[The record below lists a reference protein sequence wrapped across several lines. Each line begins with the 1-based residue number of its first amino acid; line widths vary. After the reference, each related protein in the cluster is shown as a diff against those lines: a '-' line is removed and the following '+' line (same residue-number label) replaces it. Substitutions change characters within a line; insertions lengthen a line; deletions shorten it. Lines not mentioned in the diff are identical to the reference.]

1 MCGIAGIIC
10 KNGDVRTKLLAV
22 EEIVKVLR
30 HRGPDGEG
38 RYIDEHAI
46 LIHRRLIVI
55 DPNERSSQPM
65 FSDDGRFAI
74 IFNGEIYNFKQLR
87 KILEESGFVFKTSS
101 DTEVLLKYY
110 LYKGETGLQD
120 LVGIFSFAIWDIEK
134 KLLFAAR
141 DQVGVK
147 PFYYASDDGHFYFA
161 SEIKGI
167 LAAGWIPE
175 LDETKVYES
184 LQFGA
189 IAGEGSLFK
198 GIRRLLPGH
207 FLRLSNSK
215 PFILNRYFEPV
226 PPPNTSINSDEAVGK
241 AYELIEEA
249 VNKQMVSDVPV
260 GTMCS
265 GGLDSSAVTAISS
278 KIVDQID
285 SYCIRVPYQGYDESH
300 FAKEVSDFTHT
311 THHQLNFDLDEA
323 GSLLNSLIWLHDEP
337 LRHPNS
343 IPIYQISKLAR
354 ERVTVLLSGE
364 GADELFGG
372 YGVYFNVK
380 TAMNLNKLPTI
391 FLKLLLGYAHQ
402 KNRPGQPILG
412 GLQKDAGNILI
423 HLRSAANPILMKNLM
438 RLPDIRLSDR
448 KNIVT
453 ECIERAEGDLINAM
467 LFYDQ
472 RTHLCTLLD
481 RQDKMCMGASIE
493 SRVPLLDVK
502 LFNFINSLP
511 SNIKTERGNKKRL
524 FRNAM
529 KGKLPDNILYRPKY
543 PFGVP
548 LERYFIDS
556 KQNHH
561 IINKIFNE
569 SVLVKKNIV
578 DPKILGSLIRK
589 FLNGNNIHADLIW
602 NFVNLELWYRI
613 FISKEIIQS
622 EFIL

>member
-1 MCGIAGIIC
+1 
-10 KNGDVRTKLLAV
+10 
-22 EEIVKVLR
+22 
-30 HRGPDGEG
+30 
-38 RYIDEHAI
+38 
-46 LIHRRLIVI
+46 
-55 DPNERSSQPM
+55 
-65 FSDDGRFAI
+65 
-74 IFNGEIYNFKQLR
+74 
-87 KILEESGFVFKTSS
+87 
-101 DTEVLLKYY
+101 
-110 LYKGETGLQD
+110 
-120 LVGIFSFAIWDIEK
+120 
-134 KLLFAAR
+134 
-141 DQVGVK
+141 
-147 PFYYASDDGHFYFA
+147 
-161 SEIKGI
+161 
-167 LAAGWIPE
+167 
-175 LDETKVYES
+175 
-184 LQFGA
+184 
-189 IAGEGSLFK
+189 
-198 GIRRLLPGH
+198 
-207 FLRLSNSK
+207 
-215 PFILNRYFEPV
+215 
-226 PPPNTSINSDEAVGK
+226 
-241 AYELIEEA
+241 
-249 VNKQMVSDVPV
+249 
-260 GTMCS
+260 
-265 GGLDSSAVTAISS
+265 
-278 KIVDQID
+278 
-285 SYCIRVPYQGYDESH
+285 
-300 FAKEVSDFTHT
+300 
-311 THHQLNFDLDEA
+311 
-323 GSLLNSLIWLHDEP
+323 
-337 LRHPNS
+337 
-343 IPIYQISKLAR
+343 
-354 ERVTVLLSGE
+354 
-364 GADELFGG
+364 
-372 YGVYFNVK
+372 
-380 TAMNLNKLPTI
+380 
-391 FLKLLLGYAHQ
+391 
-402 KNRPGQPILG
+402 
-412 GLQKDAGNILI
+412 LQKDAGNILI